1 MTSSINPNNYRF
13 CPRCGHHLATKYISQ
28 EKTQR
33 LICESCNF
41 IFYINPIPA
50 VAVILMNDH
59 HILLVKRK
67 YDPRKNMWCL
77 PAGFMEF
84 GETAEQTAIRE
95 AKEETNLDIQVD
107 QLFGVF
113 PGFDDPRV
121 HVVLIVFRAKILN
134 GNPAPGDDAS
144 EVVFFPLNQLP
155 KDIAFASHQQ
165 VLNLLV
171 QQATQQ
177 SREINPKDPLD

>member
-1 MTSSINPNNYRF
+1 
-13 CPRCGHHLATKYISQ
+13 
-28 EKTQR
+28 
-33 LICESCNF
+33 
-41 IFYINPIPA
+41 
-50 VAVILMNDH
+50 MNDH